1 MLIVRA
7 GGAGL
12 ALALSCLNA
21 FGQTS
26 QIAAISGRDQ
36 LALHDLATGAELA
49 RFDAPG
55 GSSDLVALASGV
67 ALSNHTAG
75 NEIVVIDL
83 KRRAEIGRLPSSS
96 LGGIRPVHMYLS
108 PPMEGRQYVVVLND
122 GNERGTPKGERPKDS
137 TLLLVDAAQ
146 SSPTFLKPLGETRLG
161 IGHHKVGF
169 SMKRPRLAV
178 SNIADCLNVVSVYDY
193 QNPSDIKLIKT
204 FSAADLGYDGS
215 TPLKTCDE
223 TGKAGVMLSP
233 HGTGTSAATGRVY
246 HFLTG
251 TGQIA
256 IFDIDADAPTV
267 KLVQTAGS
275 GGASV
280 KDLPGGR
287 FMVVPQRGPREV
299 YQRADGSLCQV
310 GQLAVI
316 DAVAEKL
323 AAQLPVF
330 YGEPTCRTSIAG
342 KPHERAALQY
352 AMPSPDGKT
361 VFVEI
366 GTLYGPP
373 NVVAESRFVA
383 VFDLSDPYKPVQLDS
398 IPVGAGNDTRDHA
411 LTGDGKLL
419 LVPNSLDNSVS
430 VIDTALRQVVR
441 TMPTVT
447 KPFRVVTFSEGT
459 GPSKPVGPATL
470 GLK

>member
-1 MLIVRA
+1 MFIARVT
-7 GGAGL
+7 GA
-12 ALALSCLNA
+12 AIALSSLNA
-21 FGQTS
+21 FAQS
-26 QIAAISGRDQ
+26 PQIAAVSGRDE

-49 RFDAPG
+49 RFASPG
-55 GSSDLVALASGV
+55 GSSDLLALGSGV

-75 NEIVVIDL
+75 NEVVLIDL
-83 KRRAEIGRLPSSS
+83 KRRSEIGRLPSSS
-96 LGGIRPVHMYLS
+96 LGGVRPVHMYLS
-108 PPMEGRQYVVVLND
+108 PAIEGRQYAVVLND
-122 GNERGTPKGERPKDS
+122 GNERSIPKGERPKDS
-137 TLLLVDAAQ
+137 TLLLIDAVQ
-146 SSPTFLKPLGETRLG
+146 SSSTFLKPMGEVRLG
-161 IGHHKVGF
+161 IGHHKAGF
-169 SMKRPRLAV
+169 SLKRPRLAV
-178 SNIADCLNVVSVYDY
+178 SNISDCSNVVSIYDY
-193 QNPSDIKLIKT
+193 ENPSDIKLVKT

-215 TPLKTCDE
+215 TPFKTCDE
-223 TGKAGVMLSP
+223 TGKVGLMLSP

-256 IFDIDADAPTV
+256 VFDIDADVPTV
-267 KLVQTAGS
+267 KLIQTAGS

-280 KDLPGGR
+280 KDLPGGH

-299 YQRADGSLCQV
+299 HQKADGSLCQV

-316 DAVAEKL
+316 DAVAEKV
-323 AAQLPVF
+323 AAQVPVF
-330 YGEPTCRTSIAG
+330 YGEPTCRTPIAG

-352 AMPSPDGKT
+352 AMPAPDGKT
-361 VFVEI
+361 VFVEV

-383 VFDLSDPYKPVQLDS
+383 VFDLSDPYRPAQLAS

-430 VIDTALRQVVR
+430 VIDIGSRQVAR
-441 TMPTVT
+441 TVPTVT
-447 KPFRVVTFSEGT
+447 KPFRVVTFSEGI
-459 GPSKPVGPATL
+459 GPSKPAGPATL
-470 GLK
+470 EHK

>member
-1 MLIVRA
+1 MFIARVT
-7 GGAGL
+7 GA
-12 ALALSCLNA
+12 AIALSSLNA
-21 FGQTS
+21 FAQS
-26 QIAAISGRDQ
+26 PQIAAVSGRDE

-49 RFDAPG
+49 RFASPG
-55 GSSDLVALASGV
+55 GSSDLLALGSGV

-75 NEIVVIDL
+75 NEVVLINL
-83 KRRAEIGRLPSSS
+83 KRRSEIGRLPSSS
-96 LGGIRPVHMYLS
+96 LGGIRPVHLYLS
-108 PPMEGRQYVVVLND
+108 PAIGGRQYAVVLND
-122 GNERGTPKGERPKDS
+122 GNERSIPKGERPKDS
-137 TLLLVDAAQ
+137 TLLLIDVVQ
-146 SSPTFLKPLGETRLG
+146 SSPTFLKPMGEIRLG
-161 IGHHKVGF
+161 IGHHKAGF
-169 SMKRPRLAV
+169 SMKRPRMAV
-178 SNIADCLNVVSVYDY
+178 SNISDCSDVVSVYDY
-193 QNPSDIKLIKT
+193 ENASDIKLVKT

-215 TPLKTCDE
+215 TPFKTCDE
-223 TGKAGVMLSP
+223 TGKVGLMLSP

-256 IFDIDADAPTV
+256 LFDIDADVPTV
-267 KLVQTAGS
+267 KLIQTAGS

-280 KDLPGGR
+280 KDLPGGH

-299 YQRADGSLCQV
+299 HQKADGSLCQV

-316 DAVAEKL
+316 DAVAEKV
-323 AAQLPVF
+323 AAQVPVF
-330 YGEPTCRTSIAG
+330 YESTCRMSIAG

-352 AMPSPDGKT
+352 AMPAPDGKT

-383 VFDLSDPYKPVQLDS
+383 VFDLSDPYRPVQLPS

-430 VIDTALRQVVR
+430 VIDVGSRQVVR
-441 TMPTVT
+441 TIPTVT
-447 KPFRVVTFSEGT
+447 KPFRVVTFAEGI
-459 GPSKPVGPATL
+459 GASKPAGPATL
-470 GLK
+470 EHK